1 MLKYIIVLALSACA
15 CDLVGD
21 AKNACQKLLDDET
34 PKIEDQIWQRCTDY
48 YQNVVVP
55 QIQADFTK
63 AESDVE
69 AALAATCC
77 QRIQAFG
84 CTAIPTT
91 ASEWT
96 CAQAPTCQ

>member
-1 MLKYIIVLALSACA
+1 MRHFLLALALLA
-15 CDLVGD
+15 GCDFVGD

-77 QRIQAFG
+77 QRIQAFQ

-96 CAQAPTCQ
+96 CVQAPTCQ